1 MTLERELCFPDKFVW
16 GAATASY
23 QIEGASQEA
32 GKGESIWDRF
42 CRVAGKIS
50 GGHTGDVSCDH
61 YHRYRDDIQLMAQIG
76 LKAYRFSVAWPRI
89 LPEGTGKVNQAGLD
103 FYERLVDGIL
113 ESGIEPYPTL
123 YHWDLPQ
130 ALQDRGGW
138 GNRDIVEWFG
148 QYAAVVSDR
157 LGDRIK
163 YWTTL
168 NEPFGA
174 AFAGHLLGEH
184 APGTKD
190 SAVALKV
197 SHHLLLSH
205 GKAVQVIRQS
215 VNDEAHLGIVLNL
228 NPVHPASET
237 DEDRAAARRFDG
249 YLNRWFL
256 EPLFR
261 GSYPEDMLAWYG
273 DSAPVIELDDL
284 ALIST
289 KTDFLGVNY
298 YSRRVVRAEPD
309 EAFLQCYEVHPEESE
324 YTDSGR
330 EIHPKGIYEMLKHLH
345 DEYGIP
351 RLYVTENGAVFTDE
365 VSQDGQVHDTK
376 RIEYLHE
383 HIVQV
388 RKAIGDGVPV
398 CGYFVWSL
406 MDNFEWKFGYTYRFG
421 LIYVDY
427 TNRERIIKD
436 SGYWYKRVIEE
447 NSW

>member
-1 MTLERELCFPDKFVW
+1 VW

-61 YHRYRDDIQLMAQIG
+61 YHRYQDDIQLMAQIG

-130 ALQDRGGW
+130 SLQDRGGW

-148 QYAAVVSDR
+148 EYAAVVSNRLADR
-157 LGDRIK
+157 VK

-168 NEPFGA
+168 NEPFGT
-174 AFAGHLLGEH
+174 AFAGHLLGDH

-330 EIHPKGIYEMLKHLH
+330 EIYPKGIYEMLKHLH

-406 MDNFEWKFGYTYRFG
+406 MDNFEWQFGYTYRFG

-447 NSW
+447 HGW